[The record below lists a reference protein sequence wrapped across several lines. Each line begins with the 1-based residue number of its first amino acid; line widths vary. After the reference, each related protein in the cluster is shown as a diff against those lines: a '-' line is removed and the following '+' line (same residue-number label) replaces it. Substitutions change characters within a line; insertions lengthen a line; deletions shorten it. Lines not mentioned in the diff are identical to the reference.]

1 MVAKRGTEVK
11 PAAERRGRAVALA
24 RLVPPLARK
33 AYRARGFAQATV
45 ISRWPE
51 IVGRALADVTVP
63 TRLQFRHGE
72 RTDGVLEVRIE
83 SAFAAELQHREP
95 EILARINAFFGYRA
109 VARLRLVHGLP
120 ATRRPRPEAAA
131 LATTPDSRSR
141 TEAERLAKSVEDDT
155 LRDILKRWGAE
166 ILASA
171 GDETERGDSDSPS
184 PPASG

>member
-1 MVAKRGTEVK
+1 MAKRKAEVK
-11 PAAERRGRAVALA
+11 PATERRGRAVALA
-24 RLVPPLARK
+24 GLVPPLARK

-51 IVGRALADVTVP
+51 IVGRALADVTLP
-63 TRLQFRHGE
+63 LRLRFRRGE
-72 RTDGVLEVRIE
+72 RTDGMLEIRIE

-109 VARLRLVHGLP
+109 VARLRLVHGSTASP
-120 ATRRPRPEAAA
+120 PPRPQAAA
-131 LATTPDSRSR
+131 PSVVPDSRSR
-141 TEAERLAKSVEDDT
+141 TEAERLAKPVGDVT

-171 GDETERGDSDSPS
+171 RDKTERADSDSPS

>member
-1 MVAKRGTEVK
+1 MVAKREAEVK
-11 PAAERRGRAVALA
+11 PAAERRGHAVALA

-33 AYRARGFAQATV
+33 AYRVRGFAQATV

-63 TRLQFRHGE
+63 ARLRFGRGE

-95 EILARINAFFGYRA
+95 EILDRVNAFFGYSA

-120 ATRRPRPEAAA
+120 ASRHPRPQAATPAAA
-131 LATTPDSRSR
+131 PDSRSR
-141 TEAERLAKSVEDDT
+141 SQAERLAKPVEDVT

-171 GDETERGDSDSPS
+171 RDETERTDSDSPS